1 MWSHGAAATREMV
14 LVCRCAVGCLEWH
27 GVLFLLGCPCG
38 VAGGCGVLLFLCA
51 VIAAGCRPRV
61 SGWWLVVVVG
71 VV

>member
-1 MWSHGAAATREMV
+1 MSMSVRCRVSGKAPPVIAGFGPRVGVW
-14 LVCRCAVGCLEWH
+14 LVVG
-27 GVLFLLGCPCG
+27 GLLVFP
-38 VAGGCGVLLFLCA
+38 CA